1 MEDSDRQELLQTLA
15 GRLNQAVQMYVDNC
29 SRCGVCI
36 EACHAYASTGD
47 VRYSAVARAQ
57 NIRRLVDNYHRITGK
72 VAPWFN
78 EAVELDDMWMQKV
91 YETAFTC
98 TGCRRCMVYCPF
110 GIDTQQIQ
118 MIAKAML
125 IVAGEEPKP
134 LTMRAKASI
143 AKGEDLAKT
152 KEKFLKEVEKAKA
165 EAVKLWPSLGE
176 KENPIPIDVEGA
188 DVLFV
193 SFGEAPS
200 IVPPVGLFNA
210 AGESWTLSYFEAVNF
225 GAFLGSPEMSRKIYE
240 RIVDEAARLKIKTL
254 VLTECGTAYRIMKHM
269 TGKHSFDVVNYM
281 EIMDRYRTQGRIKF
295 DKSRVEGKITYHDP
309 CQIARNA
316 GVYEAPRKVLRALTD
331 DYVELSPNRKE
342 NWCCGGGGGL
352 VLAAEPEFRVQTSK
366 VKADQLKASGAE
378 VVATACEMC
387 LAQLKDVND
396 EYELD
401 MRVTLVSELVAEALD
416 FE

>member
-1 MEDSDRQELLQTLA
+1 MEDSEKQGLLKLLSE
-15 GRLNQAVQMYVDNC
+15 RLNQSVQMYMDNC
-29 SRCGVCI
+29 ARCGVCI

-47 VRYSAVARAQ
+47 IRYSAVARAQ
-57 NIRRLVDNYHRITGK
+57 NIRRLVDNYERITGK

-78 EAVELDDMWMQKV
+78 EAVELDERWMEKIN
-91 YETAFTC
+91 ETAYTC

-125 IVAGEEPKP
+125 ILAGEEPKP

-143 AKGEDLAKT
+143 AKGENLANT
-152 KEKFLKEVEKAKA
+152 REKFLKEADKAKT
-165 EAVKLWPSLGE
+165 EAVKLWPSLAE
-176 KENPIPIDVEGA
+176 KTDAIPIDVEGA
-188 DVLFV
+188 NVLFV

-200 IVPPVGLFNA
+200 IVPATGIFNA

-240 RIVDEAARLKIKTL
+240 RILAEAARLKIKTL

-269 TGKHSFDVVNYM
+269 IGKHAFDVVNYM
-281 EIMDRYRTQGRIKF
+281 EIMDRYLKRGRIKL
-295 DKSRVEGKITYHDP
+295 DKSRVEGKVTYHDP

-316 GVYEAPRKVLRALTD
+316 GVYEAPRNVLRSLTD
-331 DYVELSPNRKE
+331 DYVELHPNRQE

-352 VLAAEPEFRVQTSK
+352 VLAAEPEFRVQTSR
-366 VKADQLKASGAE
+366 VKADQLRASGAE
-378 VVATACEMC
+378 LVATACEMC

-401 MRVTLVSELVAEALD
+401 MRVALVSDLVAEALD